1 MFNLFPKKKSV
12 KEILNESGLPAAYQ
26 KIAEG
31 GSESIAQLND
41 KIRQLEVANER
52 WQSRFQTFENVEKQ
66 VITNEYAKCAEQRDE
81 FKHQLNAANKEIEA
95 LKSKLRDYQDKYA
108 KSFSHNDM
116 NNLQN
121 KIDELKNWLKAD
133 DREIE
138 TLTVEQEV
146 ILKAN
151 KDLKDQVKKLKDD
164 IINYVVEKNDELSE
178 ANETIKT
185 LKNLP
190 TQGFE
195 DYDSND
201 FIQKDKNGEPQ
212 KHPMYPIHWG
222 GWDKV
227 IEDFAK
233 AEVENKDPFV
243 TNQYQDDMLY
253 KDAYDTKEVEFN
265 ADELLNRITEY
276 ADYSG
281 DTKSFFKNTFPS
293 APKSFP
299 NEFQE
304 ATTAENLEEKFDKGE
319 DVVDYFK
326 LYTCSCN
333 MCKHAREENTEKSWE
348 EAASDLSLRVVRLE
362 EQVEELS
369 LIKKSRKA
377 IRL

>member
-1 MFNLFPKKKSV
+1 ML
-12 KEILNESGLPAAYQ
+12 ESIEEDGTVEHNNAIKLRQENAKLELRLVAYQ

-66 VITNEYAKCAEQRDE
+66 VITNDYAKCVEQRDE
-81 FKHQLNAANKEIEA
+81 FKHQLNAANKEIEI
-95 LKSKLRDYQDKYA
+95 LNTEQ
-108 KSFSHNDM
+108 
-116 NNLQN
+116 
-121 KIDELKNWLKAD
+121 KA
-133 DREIE
+133 
-138 TLTVEQEV
+138 

-201 FIQKDKNGEPQ
+201 FIQKDKNREPQ

-222 GWDKV
+222 GWDKE

-253 KDAYDTKEVEFN
+253 KDAYSGSTQDFFN
-265 ADELLNRITEY
+265 
-276 ADYSG
+276 
-281 DTKSFFKNTFPS
+281 NTFPS
-293 APKSFP
+293 VPEPLP
-299 NEFQE
+299 NEAQE
-304 ATTAENLEEKFDKGE
+304 EPVYTCNKCGYKVAHNTNYYGGCGFCKEGKMECSTTAENLEEKFDKGE
-319 DVVDYFK
+319 DCLDYFK
-326 LYTCSCN
+326 PYNCPCN
-333 MCKHAREENTEKSWE
+333 KCKETKTEKSWE
-348 EAASDLSLRVVRLE
+348 EAASDLALRVIKLE
-362 EQVEELS
+362 KQVEELS

>member
-1 MFNLFPKKKSV
+1 
-12 KEILNESGLPAAYQ
+12 
-26 KIAEG
+26 
-31 GSESIAQLND
+31 
-41 KIRQLEVANER
+41 
-52 WQSRFQTFENVEKQ
+52 
-66 VITNEYAKCAEQRDE
+66 
-81 FKHQLNAANKEIEA
+81 
-95 LKSKLRDYQDKYA
+95 
-108 KSFSHNDM
+108 
-116 NNLQN
+116 
-121 KIDELKNWLKAD
+121 
-133 DREIE
+133 
-138 TLTVEQEV
+138 
-146 ILKAN
+146 
-151 KDLKDQVKKLKDD
+151 
-164 IINYVVEKNDELSE
+164 
-178 ANETIKT
+178 
-185 LKNLP
+185 
-190 TQGFE
+190 
-195 DYDSND
+195 
-201 FIQKDKNGEPQ
+201 
-212 KHPMYPIHWG
+212 MYPIHWG